1 MSVLGVFIYELN
13 RNFIAKFGQDVF
25 GTFTVF
31 TFGGFLGLT
40 YGIFLRMREGKKRVR
55 TTNHERLDG
64 NSESIA
70 HAIFGGI
77 LIFVLFPFLAFEGD
91 QSYVSNL
98 FQRYT
103 APVSIILSMAS
114 AILTSIGLGM
124 LVHGDGM

>member
-1 MSVLGVFIYELN
+1 MSVLGVFAYELN

-25 GTFTVF
+25 GTFSIF

-40 YGIFLRMREGKKRVR
+40 YGIFLRMRERKKKVR
-55 TTNHERLDG
+55 TTDHERLDG
-64 NSESIA
+64 SNESIA
-70 HAIFGGI
+70 HSIFGGI

-91 QSYVSNL
+91 QSYASNL

-103 APVSIILSMAS
+103 APVSIILSMGS

-124 LVHGDGM
+124 LIHGDSV